1 MKIFQ
6 ENVKFRFHF
15 TSLFSDPSRPK
26 KRQRLRT
33 ARRRT
38 MRPHERPFR
47 EWDQSRL
54 ARNLKGGREEREN
67 SKFEAKCHKSSLHG
81 TYLLGLGV

>member
-1 MKIFQ
+1 MPL
-6 ENVKFRFHF
+6 
-15 TSLFSDPSRPK
+15 TSFVSDPSSPK

-54 ARNLKGGREEREN
+54 ARNLIGIKDSIVLNTATRATKQQPN
-67 SKFEAKCHKSSLHG
+67 
-81 TYLLGLGV
+81 